1 MSKKEGKMKK
11 FCTGLILALV
21 ALQVSF
27 AAGSKQTDGTLIGI
41 SKILQHPALDA
52 CEQGIKDA
60 IKARGINARYDSQN
74 ANNDLSTAAQIANK
88 FNSEKV
94 EVAVG
99 IATPAAQAL
108 ANMLK
113 IIPVVFTAVTDPVAA
128 GLVATVAHGENNVT
142 GASDAIPTAGNIAL
156 FKEIAG
162 IRTLGYIYTSS
173 EANSIAELELITKAA
188 ADTGLTLV
196 TQTVNTTADVKQA
209 SQTIAG
215 RIDGLYMSTDNTVNA
230 ALPAVI
236 EVFGAAKKPIFIGD
250 ASGAKDGGCMIAS
263 GSNYY
268 KLGLSTGNIVADI
281 LQGKRPSEIPVKF
294 ATEPSELDF
303 LIDLDAAKNC
313 GITIPQKYIDQA
325 TMIFENGKLTEKQTG

>member
-1 MSKKEGKMKK
+1 MKK
-11 FCTGLILALV
+11 FCTGLVLALI
-21 ALQVSF
+21 ALQTSF
-27 AAGSKQTDGTLIGI
+27 ANGGKQADGALVIGI

-52 CEQGIKDA
+52 CEQGVKDA
-60 IKARGINARYDSQN
+60 IASRGITAVYDSQN

-94 EVAVG
+94 AVAVG

-108 ANMLK
+108 ANALK
-113 IIPVVFTAVTDPVAA
+113 TIPVVFTAVTDPVAA
-128 GLVATVAHGENNVT
+128 GLVVTVAHGENNVT
-142 GASDAIPTAGNIAL
+142 GASDAIPTAKNIAL

-162 IRTLGYIYTSS
+162 IKTLGYIYTSS
-173 EANSIAELELITKAA
+173 ESNSIAELELVTQGAA
-188 ADTGLTLV
+188 SAGLTLV
-196 TQTVNTTADVKQA
+196 TQTVNTTAEVKQA
-209 SQTIAG
+209 AQAIAG
-215 RIDGLYMSTDNTVNA
+215 RVDGLYMSTDNTVFT

-236 EVFGAAKKPIFIGD
+236 EVFRTAKKPIFAGD

-268 KLGLSTGNIVADI
+268 KLGLATGNIVADI
-281 LQGKRPSEIPVKF
+281 LGGKKPSEIPVKF

-303 LIDLDAAKNC
+303 LVDLDAAANC

-325 TMIFENGKLTEKQTG
+325 TMIFENGKLTEKTAN